1 MKQVLEMTMQHLNKT
16 GFGLVLALV
25 LAFTVPT
32 AQATS
37 PYVNHDLLI
46 ETDKLP
52 ALLKQP
58 NVVLVDGVDEASY
71 QRIHIPGAV
80 NLFFNQFANLE
91 TRKKNG
97 FPTRV
102 KDAEKLL
109 GAAGISNDTLVII
122 YDGGEGAI
130 ASGLW
135 FALEFFGHKK
145 VKVLNGGFRK
155 WLKEGRPVTQ
165 DSLEVIKKKYVATAR
180 PELVVTRKWVKK
192 NMHEKN
198 TLLVDAR
205 SPDEFIGK
213 DLLPGIK
220 RGGHIPGA
228 VNLDWVNLSDKVKTF
243 KSADDIKAILARA
256 GITPETRVVSYCQQG
271 IGRAT
276 FLGMAMKLVGYNNV
290 LEYTGSWQDW
300 STDLTLPVEK
310 RPDR

>member
-1 MKQVLEMTMQHLNKT
+1 MTMHVVNKT
-16 GFGLVLALV
+16 GLGLLLAGVLAL
-25 LAFTVPT
+25 TVP
-32 AQATS
+32 AVWAEVA
-37 PYVNHDLLI
+37 YERDLLI
-46 ETDKLP
+46 ETDELP
-52 ALLKQP
+52 ELLKQP
-58 NVVLVDGVDEASY
+58 NVVLVDAVDEATY

-80 NLFFNQFANLE
+80 NLFFNLFANLE

-97 FPTRV
+97 FPTNE

-109 GAAGISNDTLVII
+109 GGAGIGNDTLVII

-135 FALEFFGHKK
+135 FALEFFGHEK

-155 WLKEGRPVTQ
+155 WMKEVRPVTQ
-165 DSLEVIKKKYVATAR
+165 DAPEVVKKKFVARAR
-180 PELVVTRKWVKK
+180 PEMVVTRKWVKK
-192 NMHEKN
+192 NMREKN

-205 SPDEFIGK
+205 SPDEFTGK

-228 VNLDWVNLSDKVKTF
+228 VNLDWVNLSDELKTF
-243 KSADDIKAILARA
+243 KSPDDIKAILARA

-276 FLGMAMKLVGYNNV
+276 FLGMAMTLVGYDNV
-290 LEYTGSWQDW
+290 VEYTGSWQDW
-300 STDLTLPVEK
+300 SVDQSLPVEK
-310 RPDR
+310 

>member
-1 MKQVLEMTMQHLNKT
+1 MTMDILNKS
-16 GFGLVLALV
+16 GVGLLLAAVLVFLSPAVWAEPAYAL
-25 LAFTVPT
+25 
-32 AQATS
+32 
-37 PYVNHDLLI
+37 DLLV
-46 ETDKLP
+46 ETDELP
-52 ALLKQP
+52 ELLKQP

-91 TRKKNG
+91 TRRENG
-97 FPTRV
+97 FPA
-102 KDAEKLL
+102 KAEDAEKLL
-109 GAAGISNDTLVII
+109 GTAGIGNDTLVII

-135 FALEFFGHKK
+135 FALDFFGHEK

-155 WLKEGRPVTQ
+155 WMKEGRPVTQ
-165 DSLEVIKKKYVATAR
+165 ETPEVVKKQFVARAR
-180 PELVVTRKWVKK
+180 AETVVNRKWVKK
-192 NMHEKN
+192 NMGVQG

-205 SPDEFIGK
+205 SPDEFTGK

-228 VNLDWVNLSDKVKTF
+228 VNLDWVNLSGKLETV
-243 KSADDIKAILARA
+243 KSADEIRAILGKA

-276 FLGMAMKLVGYNNV
+276 FLNMAMKLAGYDNV
-290 LEYTGSWQDW
+290 LLYTGSWQDW
-300 STDLTLPVEK
+300 SVDQELPVEK
-310 RPDR
+310 

>member
-1 MKQVLEMTMQHLNKT
+1 MMQNLNKT
-16 GFGLVLALV
+16 VLNSVLVLV
-25 LAFTVPT
+25 LIFMLPTVWAKT
-32 AQATS
+32 AYES
-37 PYVNHDLLI
+37 GLLI
-46 ETDKLP
+46 EVNELP
-52 ALLKQP
+52 ELLKQS
-58 NVVLVDGVDEASY
+58 NVVLIDAVDETAY

-97 FPTRV
+97 FPTKV

-109 GAAGISNDTLVII
+109 GNAGISNDTLVVI

-135 FALEFFGHKK
+135 FALDFFGHKK

-155 WLKEGRPVTQ
+155 WMKEGRPVTQ
-165 DSLEVIKKKYVATAR
+165 DVPGITKKKYIAKAH
-180 PELVVTRKWVKK
+180 PEKVVTRKWLKK
-192 NMHEKN
+192 NLHDKN
-198 TLLVDAR
+198 MMIMDTR
-205 SPDEFIGK
+205 SLNEFIGK

-228 VNLDWVNLSDKVKTF
+228 KNLEWNKFSGNLETFIPADEIKKV
-243 KSADDIKAILARA
+243 LANA
-256 GITPETRVVSYCQQG
+256 GITKDTQVVSYCHQG

-276 FLGMAMKLVGYNNV
+276 FLVMAMKLVGYNNV

-300 STDLTLPVEK
+300 STDLSLPVEK
-310 RPDR
+310 KPGK